1 MNFCYVINA
10 FATDVSNQMQE
21 LYAFQEKYLLGCEE
35 IAAVV
40 LAPKDFDFGT
50 LSGKI
55 GKTAICLQSAHYTPE
70 GVLSAFTPIAK
81 QMPKDTVFLFGSGN
95 YGVELA
101 VRLAVR
107 LGGSS
112 LTAVHALEQK
122 ETVYAKKMVYSNHME
137 AVFRLTKA
145 PYCIA
150 LAKGLERKSLMEGSF
165 QFDETIEC
173 KQSDF
178 ICERTEELME
188 SGNDLADA
196 DFVIA
201 AGRGVKNKESLSLLQ
216 EVAGLFEGKLGVSR
230 PLAMQ
235 AMAPMQNLLGVS
247 GTIVQPEI
255 CITAGVSGAAAFY
268 AGIEKSKC
276 IIAINTDEHAPIFK
290 KADVCVHA
298 DFMTVI
304 QTIDRLAKKEKMEHE
319 TTNLSN
325 GGTI

>member
-10 FATDVSNQMQE
+10 FATDVCYQMQE
-21 LYAFQEKYLLGCEE
+21 LYAFQEKYLLEWEE
-35 IAAVV
+35 VTTVV
-40 LAPKDFDFGT
+40 LAPNDFNFCA
-50 LSGKI
+50 LPGKI
-55 GKTAICLQSAHYTPE
+55 GKTAVCLQSAYYTPE
-70 GVLSAFTPIAK
+70 SILSELVPITK
-81 QMPKDTVFLFGSGN
+81 QMPKETVFLFGSGN

-107 LGGSS
+107 LQGSS
-112 LTAVHALEQK
+112 LTAVHALEWK
-122 ETVYAKKMVYSNHME
+122 ETIYAKKMVYSNHME
-137 AVFRLTKA
+137 GTFRCTQA

-150 LAKGLERKSLMEGSF
+150 LAKGLDRKSLIEEPF
-165 QFDETIEC
+165 HFDKIISC
-173 KQSDF
+173 KPSDF
-178 ICERTEELME
+178 ICKQTEEVIE

-196 DFVIA
+196 DFIIA
-201 AGRGVKNKESLSLLQ
+201 AGRGVKNKDSILLLQ
-216 EVAGLFEGKLGVSR
+216 EVAALFGGKLGISR

-268 AGIEKSKC
+268 AGIEKSKL

-290 KADVCVHA
+290 KADVCIHA

-304 QTIDRLAKKEKMEHE
+304 QTIDRLAKKEKMQHE